1 MVDFGHFFPRGDELD
16 FTLCDRIIKNM
27 SQVIV
32 GKSDALEL
40 VLVALIAE
48 GHVLLEDVPGV
59 GKTLIAKTFAKSF
72 GGSFKRVQF
81 TPDLLPSDITGFNI
95 YNQQNGQFHFQ
106 EGPLITNILLADEI
120 NRAIPRTQS
129 CLLEGMEEHQ
139 VTVDGTTYTLPRPF
153 FVMATQNPI
162 ELEGTFPLP
171 EAQLDR
177 FLLKIHVGYPDKK
190 EELAIL
196 ERFQEQNP
204 LADLEPVAN
213 PKQLSEIQHTRRNIR
228 IAPPIKDYITD
239 IVRATRN
246 NRSLRF
252 GASPRGSLGLMRAA
266 QALAAIR
273 DREYVLPDDIKYLAL
288 PVLAHRLILK
298 EEERLRGETPER
310 FLKEI
315 INQIPV
321 PAPTE

>member
-1 MVDFGHFFPRGDELD
+1 M
-16 FTLCDRIIKNM
+16 
-27 SQVIV
+27 
-32 GKSDALEL
+32 
-40 VLVALIAE
+40 
-48 GHVLLEDVPGV
+48 
-59 GKTLIAKTFAKSF
+59 
-72 GGSFKRVQF
+72 
-81 TPDLLPSDITGFNI
+81 
-95 YNQQNGQFHFQ
+95 
-106 EGPLITNILLADEI
+106 
-120 NRAIPRTQS
+120 
-129 CLLEGMEEHQ
+129 
-139 VTVDGTTYTLPRPF
+139 
-153 FVMATQNPI
+153 
-162 ELEGTFPLP
+162 
-171 EAQLDR
+171 
-177 FLLKIHVGYPDKK
+177 GYPDKK

-196 ERFQEQNP
+196 ERFQKQDP